1 MKKPRNFL
9 CSECNE
15 VFERWVEDDVKVVE
29 HDYPCCGLSIKQISA
44 PKYFSN
50 STGRSPAASKGKLC
64 LKN

>member
-15 VFERWVEDDVKVVE
+15 VFERWVEDSIKVVLC
-29 HDYPCCGLSIKQISA
+29 DCGKGEATRCISA

-50 STGRSPAASKGKLC
+50 STGRSPAASKGKL
-64 LKN
+64 